1 MTTDTDAFDLSP
13 PTGGSGAPS
22 FTFGDLSS
30 PPDGFE
36 QPLPTIIS
44 PPSFKEWPGS
54 ARDDA
59 PLAKPAILNL
69 DPGSPMDD
77 GVARPP
83 GDFPQG
89 RLTDPLQHD
98 GPTPYFAAPI
108 DRQFHYYGA
117 LIDHADAY
125 KAANGRDPE
134 GADLAAI
141 QDRAAAEAFPPG
153 EEPVALRPYAAPAS
167 AVTST
172 SAPVGDGPA
181 MSDTGE
187 GGPVPQEQPASTPE
201 TEPPTSDTPEPAAP
215 PPAEEP
221 KPEPPKEEPPAA
233 PEPGQQIAEAPSNQG
248 DAGPPEGK
256 KAEADKAPTYHVSPK
271 TKEEILDEAHK
282 NGGHLW
288 PPDVKEENRRQCVSL
303 PRAVTPDL
311 PRASE
316 WESGPRVTYGDP
328 SVKPG
333 TALAT
338 FGPDGK
344 YGSDGPHH
352 AVVFEG
358 WETEGGRNGMKVVEQ
373 ADGMN
378 AREKFIPFG
387 VPSNRAIY
395 QAERYSPIRKS
406 SVK

>member
-13 PTGGSGAPS
+13 PTGGTGAPS

-256 KAEADKAPTYHVSPK
+256 KAEAAPGEHAARSEDGHADSTNSSFDKDKFADTLNRSAGPRSKGQCATFVREAFEAAKGDSTGHPKSAKDWGPTL
-271 TKEEILDEAHK
+271 EK
-282 NGGHLW
+282 NGFVAVDNDKYVPQKGDIAVIQPYNGAVRPDGHIAGYDGSQWVSDFKQPSLW
-288 PPDVKEENRRQCVSL
+288 PSHNYEN
-303 PRAVTPDL
+303 AN
-311 PRASE
+311 
-316 WESGPRVTYGDP
+316 P
-328 SVKPG
+328 SYK
-333 TALAT
+333 
-338 FGPDGK
+338 
-344 YGSDGPHH
+344 
-352 AVVFEG
+352 
-358 WETEGGRNGMKVVEQ
+358 
-373 ADGMN
+373 
-378 AREKFIPFG
+378 
-387 VPSNRAIY
+387 IY
-395 QAERYSPIRKS
+395 RHP
-406 SVK
+406 